1 MEICGKQEVLKRW
14 KEYLSDLI
22 QADIE
27 KKKNTHTEMLRN
39 HYKTPI

>member
-1 MEICGKQEVLKRW
+1 MQKVEICGKQEVLKRL

-27 KKKNTHTEMLRN
+27 KTHTEMLRN
-39 HYKTPI
+39 HYRTPI